1 MDFGGVRASLA
12 TGWRRLRGIDFSWH
26 SEYDETRTVL
36 HSIADS
42 SPAFLL
48 QTPRDGRAFCSLSL
62 VNRERNHCGGV
73 FIADERYSLDSLLA
87 SQAYLNRHPKVP
99 RDFAIL
105 PFNVLVH
112 HVEDTLSHVQ
122 KLSRELTS
130 TEKRIAE
137 GSISLEDNGD
147 YKLLNR
153 LNLEYLRLQRRSAFE
168 LELAQ
173 NLMKY
178 IDEYNRMWTH
188 LWEGGTS
195 YIEEMKE
202 KIDQQTRYAE
212 QVRQDLDVIPRRIKN
227 QSKAVSFHIV
237 NNGAGQPLTQADI
250 QFHPAEGQCPQYP
263 ACSDEP
269 QDCRR
274 EPTRQPAEH
283 RNRKG
288 HRPGCRR
295 DEAR

>member
-1 MDFGGVRASLA
+1 MAAGRRRICCFDFPWHFEYVL
-12 TGWRRLRGIDFSWH
+12 FSTPCTI
-26 SEYDETRTVL
+26 EAADLET
-36 HSIADS
+36 
-42 SPAFLL
+42 AFLL

-62 VNRERNHCGGV
+62 VNRERSHCGGV
-73 FIADERYSLDSLLA
+73 FIADERYGLESLLA
-87 SQAYLNRHPKVP
+87 SQPYLNKHPKVP

-112 HVEDTLSHVQ
+112 HVEETLSHVQ

-168 LELAQ
+168 LELAR

-178 IDEYNRMWTH
+178 IDEYHRMWSV

-227 QSKAVSFHIV
+227 QSKAV
-237 NNGAGQPLTQADI
+237 
-250 QFHPAEGQCPQYP
+250 
-263 ACSDEP
+263 
-269 QDCRR
+269 CRDSNAQSPEDSR
-274 EPTRQPAEH
+274 
-283 RNRKG
+283 
-288 HRPGCRR
+288 
-295 DEAR
+295 